1 MCVNDVINLVGESN
15 ILPVSCDI
23 ELANE
28 TPTYAWNISPDSG
41 YVLLNDTENNPTT
54 LLSQNPTISFIEPG
68 SYTLSLS
75 VTTECGTDTHSQTIN
90 VLGNPHTKSI
100 DDENLWFY
108 FDRKLAS
115 GKLVKF
121 GDMDLLENN
130 VLILNFDKYGIVIK
144 KEFFSKEDMK
154 KIKYSE
160 MKTENPVSQDSF
172 VTSFLQSVR
181 QKMYGKRKF

>member
-1 MCVNDVINLVGESN
+1 MKNRSEKISLNKSNTNDVIK
-15 ILPVSCDI
+15 
-23 ELANE
+23 
-28 TPTYAWNISPDSG
+28 
-41 YVLLNDTENNPTT
+41 
-54 LLSQNPTISFIEPG
+54 
-68 SYTLSLS
+68 
-75 VTTECGTDTHSQTIN
+75 

-108 FDRKLAS
+108 FDRKIAS
-115 GKLVKF
+115 GKLVKL
-121 GDMDLLENN
+121 GDMNLLENN
-130 VLILNFDKYGIVIK
+130 VLILNFDKYGILIK

-160 MKTENPVSQDSF
+160 MKTENPVTQESF

>member
-1 MCVNDVINLVGESN
+1 LIFILSNCQLKDPIKGHGINFLKNRSEKISLNKSNKNDVIK
-15 ILPVSCDI
+15 
-23 ELANE
+23 
-28 TPTYAWNISPDSG
+28 
-41 YVLLNDTENNPTT
+41 
-54 LLSQNPTISFIEPG
+54 
-68 SYTLSLS
+68 
-75 VTTECGTDTHSQTIN
+75 

-108 FDRKLAS
+108 FDRKIAS

-121 GDMDLLENN
+121 KEMDLLENN
-130 VLILNFDKYGIVIK
+130 VLILNFDKYGIVVK

-160 MKTENPVSQDSF
+160 MKTENPVTQDSF

>member
-1 MCVNDVINLVGESN
+1 MFFIFKIKHLKKLIFIILIFILSNCQLKDPIKGHGINFLKNRSEKISLNKSNKNDVIK
-15 ILPVSCDI
+15 
-23 ELANE
+23 
-28 TPTYAWNISPDSG
+28 
-41 YVLLNDTENNPTT
+41 
-54 LLSQNPTISFIEPG
+54 
-68 SYTLSLS
+68 
-75 VTTECGTDTHSQTIN
+75 

-108 FDRKLAS
+108 FDRKIAS
-115 GKLVKF
+115 GKLVNF
-121 GDMDLLENN
+121 GDMKLLENN

>member
-1 MCVNDVINLVGESN
+1 MFFIFKVKHFKKLIFISIIFILSNCQLKEPIKGHGINFLKNRSEKISLNKSNKNDVIK
-15 ILPVSCDI
+15 
-23 ELANE
+23 
-28 TPTYAWNISPDSG
+28 
-41 YVLLNDTENNPTT
+41 
-54 LLSQNPTISFIEPG
+54 
-68 SYTLSLS
+68 
-75 VTTECGTDTHSQTIN
+75 

-115 GKLVKF
+115 GKLVNF
-121 GDMDLLENN
+121 GDVKLLENN
-130 VLILNFDKYGIVIK
+130 VLVLNFDKYGIVIK

-154 KIKYSE
+154 KMKYSE
-160 MKTENPVSQDSF
+160 MKTKNPVSQDSF

>member
-1 MCVNDVINLVGESN
+1 MFFIFKIKHLKKLIFIILIFILSNCQLKDPIKGHGINFLKNRSEKISLNKSNKNDVVK
-15 ILPVSCDI
+15 
-23 ELANE
+23 
-28 TPTYAWNISPDSG
+28 
-41 YVLLNDTENNPTT
+41 
-54 LLSQNPTISFIEPG
+54 
-68 SYTLSLS
+68 
-75 VTTECGTDTHSQTIN
+75 

-108 FDRKLAS
+108 FDRKIAS

-121 GDMDLLENN
+121 KDMDLLENN
-130 VLILNFDKYGIVIK
+130 VLILNFDRYGIVIK

>member
-1 MCVNDVINLVGESN
+1 MFFIFKIKHFKKLIFISLIFILSNCQFKDPIKGHGINFLKNRSEKISLNKSNKNDVIK
-15 ILPVSCDI
+15 
-23 ELANE
+23 
-28 TPTYAWNISPDSG
+28 
-41 YVLLNDTENNPTT
+41 
-54 LLSQNPTISFIEPG
+54 
-68 SYTLSLS
+68 
-75 VTTECGTDTHSQTIN
+75 

-108 FDRKLAS
+108 FDRKIAS

-121 GDMDLLENN
+121 KYMDLLENN

-160 MKTENPVSQDSF
+160 MKTDNPVSQDSF
-172 VTSFLQSVR
+172 VSSFLQSVR

>member
-1 MCVNDVINLVGESN
+1 MFILSNCQLKEPIKGHGINFLENRSKKISLNKSDKNDVIN
-15 ILPVSCDI
+15 I
-23 ELANE
+23 
-28 TPTYAWNISPDSG
+28 
-41 YVLLNDTENNPTT
+41 
-54 LLSQNPTISFIEPG
+54 
-68 SYTLSLS
+68 
-75 VTTECGTDTHSQTIN
+75 
-90 VLGNPHTKSI
+90 LGNPHTTSI

-108 FDRKLAS
+108 FDRKIAS

-130 VLILNFDKYGIVIK
+130 VLVLKFDKYGVVAN
-144 KEFFSKEDMK
+144 KEFFSKDDMK

-160 MKTENPVSQDSF
+160 MKTENPVTKESF

>member
-1 MCVNDVINLVGESN
+1 MFFIFKVKHFKKLIFISIIFILSNCQLKDPIKGHGINFLKNRSEKISLNKSNKNDVIK
-15 ILPVSCDI
+15 
-23 ELANE
+23 
-28 TPTYAWNISPDSG
+28 
-41 YVLLNDTENNPTT
+41 
-54 LLSQNPTISFIEPG
+54 
-68 SYTLSLS
+68 
-75 VTTECGTDTHSQTIN
+75 

-108 FDRKLAS
+108 FDRKIAS
-115 GKLVKF
+115 GKLVNF
-121 GDMDLLENN
+121 GDMKLLENN

>member
-1 MCVNDVINLVGESN
+1 MKNRSEKISLNKSNKNDVIN
-15 ILPVSCDI
+15 I
-23 ELANE
+23 
-28 TPTYAWNISPDSG
+28 
-41 YVLLNDTENNPTT
+41 
-54 LLSQNPTISFIEPG
+54 
-68 SYTLSLS
+68 
-75 VTTECGTDTHSQTIN
+75 
-90 VLGNPHTKSI
+90 LGNPHTKSI

-108 FDRKLAS
+108 FDRKIAS

-130 VLILNFDKYGIVIK
+130 VLILNFDKYGIVMN

-160 MKTENPVSQDSF
+160 MQTKNPVTQDSF
-172 VTSFLQSVR
+172 VSSFLQSVR